1 VTSKKSSAAFGAF
14 VETNTEVYNPFKKEE
29 NTVTA
34 TSTATATPDVSD
46 VPRRPSHTA
55 EENTEDAGEASPRV
69 ANPCTSREK
78 KSPQPFSSSSS
89 TATGHAPPP
98 PTAENVILRLNVKH
112 RPANTVQSMD
122 SVSGVPGAS
131 SYSADVND
139 DGGVAASTTAS
150 SSSMSSTK
158 RRPFAYNEFESPLAQ
173 GGGVGSSGNINRY
186 AHYGS
191 DRQQHTFE
199 GGFDVVDGWELG
211 GGGGCRHAA
220 RTSCSSSSLAPQ
232 QHGGGTHHPPP
243 LRKMRL
249 LMELEEKSKSGEW
262 PASSSVHC
270 YWCCHR
276 FPGMPYGLPHRYDN
290 NGRFIVTGCF
300 CSLECAAAYNFHGD
314 TSCSAEEM
322 WTRYSLINMLAARMR
337 DVEEEEEDEAEHEK
351 TRKPSSNYIVKQAP
365 HRLSLSIFGGGL
377 SIEEFRSSFQR
388 GRRTLL
394 HAPPMVS
401 ACQQV
406 EEITDGDV
414 YSVNHF
420 IPVDTERIDRYQE
433 QMRLKRNKPL
443 AGSKKN
449 IIKMMNIQFTN
460 R

>member
-1 VTSKKSSAAFGAF
+1 VRGKKAPSSSTDTAAGGSRKKRTAASAASAAAFGA
-14 VETNTEVYNPFKKEE
+14 VLDTNTEVYNPFKKEDE
-29 NTVTA
+29 TA
-34 TSTATATPDVSD
+34 AAAGSTSKDHD
-46 VPRRPSHTA
+46 DGDN
-55 EENTEDAGEASPRV
+55 E
-69 ANPCTSREK
+69 EK
-78 KSPQPFSSSSS
+78 KTVDEEQPPVTSPV
-89 TATGHAPPP
+89 PPP
-98 PTAENVILRLNVKH
+98 PAATAENVILRLNVKQ
-112 RPANTVQSMD
+112 RSTPSTTGIQPMD
-122 SVSGVPGAS
+122 SAGAS
-131 SYSADVND
+131 IAPYEP
-139 DGGVAASTTAS
+139 S
-150 SSSMSSTK
+150 SSSAAFGDGHHQHPQQQPQQHPDEGGAHMCSTTTR
-158 RRPFAYNEFESPLAQ
+158 RRPFAYNEFESPLAH
-173 GGGVGSSGNINRY
+173 GGGNIDRY
-186 AHYGS
+186 AHYG
-191 DRQQHTFE
+191 
-199 GGFDVVDGWELG
+199 
-211 GGGGCRHAA
+211 GGGCDGGHVDIGAGELGPRNPAA
-220 RTSCSSSSLAPQ
+220 SQAALA
-232 QHGGGTHHPPP
+232 PPP

-276 FPGMPYGLPHRYDN
+276 FLGMPYGLPHRYDN
-290 NGRFIVTGCF
+290 SGRFVVTGCF

-314 TSCSAEEM
+314 TSCSADEM
-322 WTRYSLINMLAARMR
+322 WSRYSLINMLAARLR
-337 DVEEEEEDEAEHEK
+337 DAEEEEGVVDGNEGM
-351 TRKPSSNYIVKQAP
+351 RPRPPSSRNCIVKQAP

-377 SIEEFRSSFQR
+377 SIDEFRSSFQR

-401 ACQQV
+401 TCQQV